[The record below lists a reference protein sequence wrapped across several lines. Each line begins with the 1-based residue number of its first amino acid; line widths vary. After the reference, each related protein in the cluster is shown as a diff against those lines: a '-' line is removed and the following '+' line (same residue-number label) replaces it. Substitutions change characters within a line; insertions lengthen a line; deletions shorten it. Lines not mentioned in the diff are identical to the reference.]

1 MSEKAKEMVLAAEE
15 AKETE
20 NKIDAPV
27 ELEEYVDVSADSNVV
42 KLKHPM
48 ADGTTELVFDSS
60 RLNGRVLIRCSRLA
74 KKEDPITSVS
84 ALSLPYQ
91 AHVAAAMT
99 KHRYDEICNLSMED
113 FTAVTL
119 KAQSFLIGVGE

>member
-1 MSEKAKEMVLAAEE
+1 MSEKAKETVLTTEE
-15 AKETE
+15 SKNENLVTE
-20 NKIDAPV
+20 
-27 ELEEYVDVSADSNVV
+27 ELEEYADNPADSNVL

-48 ADGTTELVFDSS
+48 ADGTTELVFDAG
-60 RLNGRVLIRCSRLA
+60 RLNGRVLIRCSSLA
-74 KKEDPITSVS
+74 KKEDPISSVP

-119 KAQSFLIGVGE
+119 KAQSFLIGVGK